1 MKREWLNK
9 AFCLFACLMLLLA
22 LLPGGASAADVVASG
37 ECGADGD
44 NLTWTLDSDGVLTV
58 SGTGAMLDFGTFTPW
73 YDYSESITAVR
84 LSAGVTS
91 IGEFAFSNCDS
102 MTSVTIPDSVTSIGD
117 FAFFGSSG
125 LTSVTIPSSVTSI
138 GHDAFE
144 YCNGLTSVTIPDSVT
159 SIGESAFARMSNLT
173 EVNVASG
180 NQAYCSVNGVLFDKN
195 QTTLMVY
202 PSSKQGAYS
211 IPDSVTRIADDAFY
225 GCRGLTSVTVP
236 DSVTSIGNGAFSDC
250 IGLTSVTIPSGVTI
264 IGDIAFAHCNG
275 LTSVT
280 IPSGVTRIGEQA
292 FAYCT
297 GLTNVTIPDS
307 VTWTGYGVFQYCTNL
322 TSVTIPSGVTTIS
335 NGAFEYCT
343 GLTSVTI
350 PDSVTG
356 IDDWAFAGCTGLT
369 SVTIPDSVTIIGESA
384 FSECTGLTSMMIPS
398 GVTMIDDY
406 AFAYC
411 TGLTSVTIQTGVETI
426 STAAFCDCSGLK
438 SVTIPSSVTRIGWSA
453 FSGCS
458 SLTDVYYGGSEAD
471 WAAIVFGSENKPLRN
486 ATIHYNSSGGEVP
499 PIKEEDEGQTSAVEF
514 RYEHTLPT
522 ATQYVPYQE
531 AIPASLSGG
540 SFALTSGSLPAGLSL
555 SADGV
560 LSGFPEELGVFSFT
574 VTETAGDSSVEH
586 VCSLSTYSRMYADVE
601 ASNPPGYGFVETEGD
616 DGRVQDQTVSSVDEL
631 TDQVMHCQGP
641 FPQFRNLYLDGRR
654 LVRDV
659 EYRAEEGSTKITIYA
674 ETIGE
679 EGGGTHTLAAEF
691 ETDDGETVYT
701 VQNYTVY
708 GIASTDVHVE
718 VTGEVVIW
726 TDAEPYIDTN
736 SRTMTPFRVVGDA
749 LGLTIAWDSAA
760 REASFSDGTRT
771 IYFPI
776 GSTAARTSE
785 GTTVEMDTSAVIVNG
800 RTYAPVRYLAQYFG
814 YSVGWDAPTRTVKI
828 G

>member
-44 NLTWTLDSDGVLTV
+44 NLTWTLDSDGVLTI
-58 SGTGAMLDFGTFTPW
+58 SGTGAMLDFGYSGDQPW
-73 YDYSESITAVR
+73 SYYSNTSYYNGNTWVDGGNNIITVN

-91 IGEFAFSNCDS
+91 IGGWAFSGCSKVTSVMIPDS
-102 MTSVTIPDSVTSIGD
+102 VTSIGDHAFEACSSLTSVTIPDSVTSIGD
-117 FAFFGSSG
+117 HAFAFCSG
-125 LTSVTIPSSVTSI
+125 LTGVTIPDSVTSI
-138 GHDAFE
+138 EDHAFLSC
-144 YCNGLTSVTIPDSVT
+144 YGLTSVTIPDSVT
-159 SIGESAFARMSNLT
+159 SIGDNAF
-173 EVNVASG
+173 
-180 NQAYCSVNGVLFDKN
+180 AYCSSLTGI
-195 QTTLMVY
+195 T
-202 PSSKQGAYS
+202 
-211 IPDSVTRIADDAFY
+211 IPDSVTVIGGWAFDGCLSLMSITIPNGVTKIDYETFAD
-225 GCRGLTSVTVP
+225 CSSLV
-236 DSVTSIGNGAFSDC
+236 
-250 IGLTSVTIPSGVTI
+250 SVTIP
-264 IGDIAFAHCNG
+264 N
-275 LTSVT
+275 SVT
-280 IPSGVTRIGEQA
+280 QIRSYA
-292 FAYCT
+292 FRNCSS
-297 GLTNVTIPDS
+297 LTNVTIPNGVTMIES
-307 VTWTGYGVFQYCTNL
+307 VAFINCSNL
-322 TSVTIPSGVTTIS
+322 TSVTIP
-335 NGAFEYCT
+335 N
-343 GLTSVTI
+343 SVTLLN
-350 PDSVTG
+350 PDVF
-356 IDDWAFAGCTGLT
+356 DGC
-369 SVTIPDSVTIIGESA
+369 EN
-384 FSECTGLTSMMIPS
+384 
-398 GVTMIDDY
+398 
-406 AFAYC
+406 
-411 TGLTSVTIQTGVETI
+411 
-426 STAAFCDCSGLK
+426 
-438 SVTIPSSVTRIGWSA
+438 
-453 FSGCS
+453 
-458 SLTDVYYGGSEAD
+458 LTDVYYGGSEAD
-471 WAAIVFGSENKPLRN
+471 WAAITDWMNDPAWMDDPLLS
-486 ATIHYNSSGGEVP
+486 ATIHYNSNGAGAP
-499 PIKEEDEGQTSAVEF
+499 AAPAAVEDAP
-514 RYEHTLPT
+514 PT

-540 SFALTSGSLPAGLSL
+540 SFTLTSGSLPAGLSL

-586 VCSLSTYSRMYADVE
+586 VCSLSTYSRMYANVE
-601 ASNPPGYGFVETEGD
+601 ESNPPGYGFVETEGD

-679 EGGGTHTLAAEF
+679 EGGGTHTIAAEF

-718 VTGEVVIW
+718 VTGEAVIW

-771 IYFPI
+771 IWFPI